1 MTKIRVVERENDP
14 IKVRGVSWSGYE
26 KLRRSHDRESIH
38 AYTRLPIGSGQES
51 SPKNEQPAD
60 K

>member
-14 IKVRGVSWSGYE
+14 INVRGVTWSGYE
-26 KLRRSHDRESIH
+26 RLRRSKHHELIH
-38 AYTRLPIGSGQES
+38 AYTRLPIGSGKET